1 MNIIAGALVFIFI
14 VGFVAIFVLFVL
26 AGVFSVL
33 AIADA
38 VSGQQVVDGRYFL
51 RCNTYRTA
59 FIVWPALIFFVLL
72 QFLKNG
78 DPNVDYGGEMMIPI
92 VPTVITALLLN
103 LTTSLHVI
111 SGLAALKK
119 QNAISGGEFSLHLV
133 LQLCCGLDI
142 ISTMIL
148 SARERS
154 RYPNTRAEFFKRVF
168 VKRELPI
175 PGFFGAA
182 LGLSALACLN
192 MINSLVPVGILE
204 YALYFRSTDW
214 PIKWPIRRLSS
225 DASTFYFLLLFVLLC
240 AVLDAARFYR
250 KLPPGLLSQR
260 FLQRVTAYSVVAITL
275 ELTLGALLLAIL
287 ASLVTN
293 YSAFSAMSRGSIVI
307 TDYFIF
313 ITVNVAAIAAIQA
326 SAAFY
331 TRLVIKRGQ
340 TDGVIT
346 EETAELFKR
355 WSLYPVAQ
363 IVAVY
368 RLTKAIREH
377 EEASRPASFQNW
389 L

>member
-1 MNIIAGALVFIFI
+1 
-14 VGFVAIFVLFVL
+14 
-26 AGVFSVL
+26 
-33 AIADA
+33 
-38 VSGQQVVDGRYFL
+38 
-51 RCNTYRTA
+51 
-59 FIVWPALIFFVLL
+59 
-72 QFLKNG
+72 
-78 DPNVDYGGEMMIPI
+78 
-92 VPTVITALLLN
+92 VP
-103 LTTSLHVI
+103 
-111 SGLAALKK
+111 
-119 QNAISGGEFSLHLV
+119 
-133 LQLCCGLDI
+133 
-142 ISTMIL
+142 
-148 SARERS
+148 
-154 RYPNTRAEFFKRVF
+154 
-168 VKRELPI
+168 
-175 PGFFGAA
+175 
-182 LGLSALACLN
+182 
-192 MINSLVPVGILE
+192 
-204 YALYFRSTDW
+204 
-214 PIKWPIRRLSS
+214 
-225 DASTFYFLLLFVLLC
+225 LC

-260 FLQRVTAYSVVAITL
+260 FLQRVTAYSVVALVL
-275 ELTLGALLLAIL
+275 ELTLCALLLVIL

-340 TDGVIT
+340 TDGVIS

-355 WSLYPVAQ
+355 QSLYPVAQ